1 MVVGHG
7 DIASVLTDK
16 EGFTFFAKGVS
27 NSLTINPADFMREK
41 RQFDLASNMH
51 PNNRFVYFST
61 LSIYDTVTPYTLHKR
76 EMEGLVKS
84 LDKYCII
91 RIGNITW
98 GKNPHTIINTFK
110 RQIANN
116 EPSRIEDR
124 YKYLVSKTE
133 FLYWID
139 LIPNFNTEMSI
150 TGEKV
155 SIQEIYQR
163 CKYNLL

>member
-1 MVVGHG
+1 MIYGEG
-7 DIASVLTDK
+7 DIASVLTDRSL
-16 EGFTFFAKGVS
+16 FTFFAKGVS
-27 NSLTINPADFMREK
+27 NSLTTNPADFMREK

-61 LSIYDTVTPYTLHKR
+61 LSIYDTVTPYTEHKR

-84 LDKYCII
+84 LDKYCIV

-98 GKNPHTIINTFK
+98 GKNPNTIINTFR

-116 EPSRIEDR
+116 EPIRIDDR
-124 YKYLVSKTE
+124 YKHLVSKTE
-133 FLYWID
+133 FLYWIN
-139 LIPNFNTEMSI
+139 LIPNFNTELNI

-155 SIQEIYQR
+155 SAQEIYNR
-163 CKYNLL
+163 VKYNLL